1 MKRATVVFLSVSLLA
16 LSGCDQVKKIEEEGD
31 TGSGSAVPAA
41 VQQRLTESCAI
52 PGCHASG
59 SVAPD
64 LSEAA
69 GGAWVSQSGAGGPFV
84 TFGDVDNSYLIE
96 KMFPAPSSG
105 SQMPLAPGVLEPE
118 DLAVIVGWVAGVE
131 FPDGETATTDTN
143 ASDTDDPTATTGP
156 TDPTMASDTDDTGS
170 ELVLCSI
177 EVVAPDITSPVVS
190 GDEAGVIPSSVGGA
204 LERNCGCHYT
214 DQTSD
219 PTLYF
224 PYAGGTQLR
233 TLQNFTDNYAGA
245 NSTYQ
250 GAPAWQA
257 VQDRVIVQQNMPTA
271 VCEVEGGGTMTAEDF
286 TVFEAWFGQG
296 APDGATFTPPA

>member
-16 LSGCDQVKKIEEEGD
+16 LGGCDQVKKIEEEGE
-31 TGSGSAVPAA
+31 TGSSSAVPEA
-41 VQQRLTESCAI
+41 VQQRLTASCAI
-52 PGCHASG
+52 PGCHVSG

-84 TFGDVDNSYLIE
+84 SFGDVDNSYLVE

-131 FPDGETATTDTN
+131 FPDGDTATTDTN
-143 ASDTDDPTATTGP
+143 ASDTDDPTMGT
-156 TDPTMASDTDDTGS
+156 DTDDTGS
-170 ELVLCSI
+170 DLVLCSI

-190 GDEAGVIPSSVGGA
+190 GDEAGVIPSAIGGA

-224 PYAGGTQLR
+224 PYNGGTQLQ

-245 NSTYQ
+245 NSTYS

-257 VQDRVIVQQNMPTA
+257 VQDRVVVQQNMPTP
-271 VCEVEGGGTMTAEDF
+271 VCEVEGGGTMTAEDLAL
-286 TVFEAWFGQG
+286 FEAWFEQG